1 VGHKFKTNLLD
12 FQTVDLIEGFC
23 GIMYPPGSINT
34 VELRKFSA
42 VSKKTFISD
51 DMTISMYLSFNGIQ
65 KFATIKKNNYKFHHI
80 LKLFQYGLETDALHN
95 RQDHYQSYY
104 IALKH
109 LCCNSTVSIFKKVYN
124 NTLMASNDISLK
136 LRIQDQVKDQYQ
148 ESTEVNENHKSIVN
162 IGGLAFPF
170 LESVNTFDDFSDDPF
185 MIDQIKK
192 SNIITCTQFQLRHL
206 IKYLPEIQQNFV
218 LVTTNCDYSAPNDIF
233 GGSDL
238 KSTIAVK
245 NAILMNP
252 FLQMW
257 FTNNADEIHPKITPI
272 PLGIDWHTPQIHGCR
287 NDIAFL
293 HELYEDFKTR
303 QFKKIPLL
311 ENRKQKIAITFANSL
326 LDNAT
331 KIIPMSSS
339 KLRLRESRR
348 FCLQKL
354 QELKVINSEIIP
366 FTKDRIQ
373 FWSKLKDYCFVA
385 SPHGVGEDCHRT
397 YEALA
402 IGCIVIVQCKRESG
416 MRPLFEEMRDQGIRI
431 MIVESWA
438 NVTTELLQSERDYWI
453 SMEKSAIA
461 ERLLKQV
468 IQNEKKNSDFNDDT
482 NGEEVAEKIS
492 EKIFEKIAPRNL
504 TSMESMASV
513 ASMQMLETSYWIQ
526 KIKSYIQDE

>member
-1 VGHKFKTNLLD
+1 
-12 FQTVDLIEGFC
+12 
-23 GIMYPPGSINT
+23 
-34 VELRKFSA
+34 
-42 VSKKTFISD
+42 
-51 DMTISMYLSFNGIQ
+51 
-65 KFATIKKNNYKFHHI
+65 
-80 LKLFQYGLETDALHN
+80 
-95 RQDHYQSYY
+95 
-104 IALKH
+104 
-109 LCCNSTVSIFKKVYN
+109 
-124 NTLMASNDISLK
+124 
-136 LRIQDQVKDQYQ
+136 
-148 ESTEVNENHKSIVN
+148 
-162 IGGLAFPF
+162 
-170 LESVNTFDDFSDDPF
+170 
-185 MIDQIKK
+185 
-192 SNIITCTQFQLRHL
+192 LRHL
-206 IKYLPEIQQNFV
+206 VKYLPEIQQNFV

-233 GGSDL
+233 GGGDL

-272 PLGIDWHTPQIHGCR
+272 PLGIDWHTPQLQGCR

-331 KIIPMSSS
+331 KIIPMSAS

-354 QELKVINSEIIP
+354 QELNVINSEIIP

-461 ERLLKQV
+461 ERLVKQVIQNDFKQV
-468 IQNEKKNSDFNDDT
+468 IQNE
-482 NGEEVAEKIS
+482 NGGSNFVDAEKIS
-492 EKIFEKIAPRNL
+492 EKISERIVPRNMA
-504 TSMESMASV
+504 SMAGMASV
-513 ASMQMLETSYWIQ
+513 EGMASMAGMASTAGMASVVSMQMLETSYWIQ
-526 KIKSYIQDE
+526 KIKSYIQDKE